1 MEKIT
6 KTELCAY
13 DLGWGGNCVL
23 RGTKEVEGA
32 TPAAADAKDLVTHSR
47 STGLAEPFS
56 TEAQVFGVRS
66 GQIPL
71 AQV

>member
-6 KTELCAY
+6 RTELCVY
-13 DLGWGGNCVL
+13 SLGWGGNCML
-23 RGTKEVEGA
+23 RGTKEVYGS

-47 STGLAEPFS
+47 SIGLAEPLS
-56 TEAQVFGVRS
+56 TEAQVFGIKS

-71 AQV
+71 A